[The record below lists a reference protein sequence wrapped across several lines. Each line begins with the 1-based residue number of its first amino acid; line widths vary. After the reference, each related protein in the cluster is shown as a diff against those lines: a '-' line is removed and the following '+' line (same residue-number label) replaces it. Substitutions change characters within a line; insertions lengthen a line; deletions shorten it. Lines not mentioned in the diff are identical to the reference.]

1 MLEHHDDTN
10 WVDIL
15 DIMKL
20 KNEAV
25 VEKSST
31 KNGLGVKDG
40 LKKLMTMLEQKQSET
55 NSTRSQHW
63 FLILI
68 INYYS
73 TYD

>member
-1 MLEHHDDTN
+1 MLQHHDDTN

-20 KNEAV
+20 RNEAV

-40 LKKLMTMLEQKQSET
+40 LKKLMTMLEQKQSQT
-55 NSTRSQHW
+55 NSTRSQH
-63 FLILI
+63 
-68 INYYS
+68 
-73 TYD
+73 